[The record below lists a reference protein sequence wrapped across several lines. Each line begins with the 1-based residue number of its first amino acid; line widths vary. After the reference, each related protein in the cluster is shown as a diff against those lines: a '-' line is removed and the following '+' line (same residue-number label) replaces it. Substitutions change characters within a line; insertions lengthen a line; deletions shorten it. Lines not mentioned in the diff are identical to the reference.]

1 MFVADVQMKFSF
13 EKVIDRKWFRFRW
26 KLQQVLFRV
35 EISNQFFATY
45 NFAQMK
51 IFARKKWNIFAKDQ
65 NVRLDIFL
73 QSNTDDEI
81 CTQAI
86 V

>member
-1 MFVADVQMKFSF
+1 MIPLSLEAAASFVSSRNF
-13 EKVIDRKWFRFRW
+13 EPIFYA
-26 KLQQVLFRV
+26 
-35 EISNQFFATY
+35 SY

-51 IFARKKWNIFAKDQ
+51 IFARKKWNIFSKDQ

-81 CTQAI
+81 CTQAN